1 MAAMPFE
8 RVMREIVGVATR
20 LEANGWLAE
29 ILGAWQKNCADVRL
43 TIVEK
48 ILDEVGSESRSSLVV
63 PKQAPSR
70 TDRRCKQVRP
80 SMNCEP
86 CSQI

>member
-1 MAAMPFE
+1 
-8 RVMREIVGVATR
+8 MREIVSVTTW

-29 ILGAWQKNCADVRL
+29 LLGAWQKNSADERL

-48 ILDEVGSESRSSLVV
+48 ILDEVGGESRSSLVV

-70 TDRRCKQVRP
+70 TVRRCKQVRSP
-80 SMNCEP
+80 MNCYP
-86 CSQI
+86 Y

>member
-1 MAAMPFE
+1 MPFAMV
-8 RVMREIVGVATR
+8 RREIVSVATW

-29 ILGAWQKNCADVRL
+29 FLGAWQKNSADERL
-43 TIVEK
+43 PIVEK
-48 ILDEVGSESRSSLVV
+48 ILDELGSESRGSLVV

-80 SMNCEP
+80 SMNCYP
-86 CSQI
+86 Y